1 MAKKTEA
8 EGYSEDVTALH
19 TGGATG
25 ADTNK
30 FDYSGSGAPG
40 PQTVFPASP
49 SFGENDF
56 PRETG
61 SDSMGSGDDLV
72 ILGG

>member
-1 MAKKTEA
+1 MAEKEGFA
-8 EGYSEDVTALH
+8 EDAESLH

-30 FDYSGSGAPG
+30 FDYSGSGPAPG
-40 PQTVFPASP
+40 PQTVFPHTP

-56 PRETG
+56 PRQTG
-61 SDSMGSGDDLV
+61 SSSLTDDDLYHT
-72 ILGG
+72 